1 MSTEINP
8 AVVPSAAPA
17 APSKAG
23 RKSLSKTGSAP
34 KIEAGTSILLRMPP
48 AAAAALRDIA
58 KKEERTI
65 TTVALRA
72 FRRYFEQEHGIKLDI
87 E

>member
-1 MSTEINP
+1 MSATDTTNP
-8 AVVPSAAPA
+8 TATTTASTR
-17 APSKAG
+17 G
-23 RKSLSKTGSAP
+23 RKSLSKTGTGS
-34 KIEAGTSILLRMPP
+34 KTEAGTSILLRMPP
-48 AAAAALRDIA
+48 AAAAILRDIA

-72 FRRYFEQEHGIKLDI
+72 FRQYFESEHGVKIDT